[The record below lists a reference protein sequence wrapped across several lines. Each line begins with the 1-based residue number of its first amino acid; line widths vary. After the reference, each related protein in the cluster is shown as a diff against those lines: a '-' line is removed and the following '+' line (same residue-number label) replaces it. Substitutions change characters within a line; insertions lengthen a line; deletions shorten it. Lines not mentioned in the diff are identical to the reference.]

1 MAVFYPRKHV
11 GCGRGI
17 GSGETAAV
25 RIPKIL
31 VLWTTHVHNV
41 GVKDDAVLLEP
52 RHPLCYHRLG
62 LRKFDALQARSDVR
76 VEQKVD
82 AMATVMKDKVGAL
95 EAKMKASQVEISEQ
109 QMVTERKID
118 ALLALAQ

>member
-41 GVKDDAVLLEP
+41 GVEDDAVLLEP
-52 RHPLCYHRLG
+52 GGRHIAAARSLSPPHRVDNTTGQSTERERETAPLCSMRLNVG
-62 LRKFDALQARSDVR
+62 SQDSRAQALFARPGAR
-76 VEQKVD
+76 
-82 AMATVMKDKVGAL
+82 AMPPT
-95 EAKMKASQVEISEQ
+95 S
-109 QMVTERKID
+109 
-118 ALLALAQ
+118 

>member
-41 GVKDDAVLLEP
+41 GVEDDAVLLEP
-52 RHPLCYHRLG
+52 GGRHI
-62 LRKFDALQARSDVR
+62 AAARSLSPPHR
-76 VEQKVD
+76 VDNTTGQ
-82 AMATVMKDKVGAL
+82 
-95 EAKMKASQVEISEQ
+95 S
-109 QMVTERKID
+109 TERERD
-118 ALLALAQ
+118 RPTLQHAPQRWLAGQQSTSAVRAARGPRHATHFVIIV